1 MVYNYCP
8 ISLDITLRA
17 FLAKI
22 LWNEE
27 LLSPIQHSLSI
38 EILEKFQIAGCSYY
52 ELLSVVAPVD
62 SFSEDELETLISL
75 SPNPQACLS
84 VNQKNIRECIP
95 RWTAS
100 KYHSAPIAKVVEEIQ
115 TLLTGNDSGIT
126 VFNSNLN
133 PHDKRAV
140 NDQYV
145 LLISQEHRIFVDI
158 NRKTTI
164 SFTLN
169 DRR

>member
-1 MVYNYCP
+1 MIYNCCP
-8 ISLDITLRA
+8 ISLDIALRE
-17 FLAKI
+17 FLTKV
-22 LWNEE
+22 LWMEE
-27 LLSPIQHSLSI
+27 VSYPVQHLLSL
-38 EILEKFQIAGCSYY
+38 ELFEKFQTAGCNYY
-52 ELLSVVAPVD
+52 DLLAVMSSVD
-62 SFSEDELETLISL
+62 TFSEKELELLISL
-75 SPNPQACLS
+75 SPKAQANLLI
-84 VNQKNIRECIP
+84 NRENIRENIP

-100 KYHSAPIAKVVEEIQ
+100 IYRTAPIAKVVEDIQ
-115 TLLTGNDSGIT
+115 RLLTENVSGIT

-164 SFTLN
+164 RFTPQC
-169 DRR
+169 

>member
-1 MVYNYCP
+1 MIHGCCP
-8 ISLDITLRA
+8 IPLDTALHEFLTKVLRM
-17 FLAKI
+17 
-22 LWNEE
+22 EE
-27 LLSPIQHSLSI
+27 SLSPVRHSLS
-38 EILEKFQIAGCSYY
+38 LELFERFQILGCNYY
-52 ELLSVVAPVD
+52 DLLSVISSIN
-62 SFSEDELETLISL
+62 SFSEENLEFLISL
-75 SPNPQACLS
+75 SPEPQANFP
-84 VNQKNIRECIP
+84 VNSKSIRKCIP

-100 KYHSAPIAKVVEEIQ
+100 KYHTAPIAKVIEDIQ
-115 TLLTGNDSGIT
+115 RLLTENVSSIT

-164 SFTLN
+164 SFTPN
-169 DRR
+169 